1 MSFVQLS
8 SFVRPFRGSQLPR
21 ITQTVLALARY
32 IQGSRAAQEAK
43 RGKRNGIMQPLETL
57 RRHTRERG
65 TKSVGSTRPP
75 HAESPC
81 LLELQGQGQQMQLHR
96 LQYSHLRLSGLL
108 APAPPESSAR
118 RFAPSGL
125 SRSRWCEEP

>member
-1 MSFVQLS
+1 
-8 SFVRPFRGSQLPR
+8 
-21 ITQTVLALARY
+21 
-32 IQGSRAAQEAK
+32 
-43 RGKRNGIMQPLETL
+43 MQPLETL

>member
-1 MSFVQLS
+1 MILINPGREGLNS
-8 SFVRPFRGSQLPR
+8 RGSGGNRRFQLR
-21 ITQTVLALARY
+21 TWQT
-32 IQGSRAAQEAK
+32 AQEAK
-43 RGKRNGIMQPLETL
+43 RGKWHGIMQPLETL